1 MKSDDLFVAYKEA
14 RNLFISEDEF
24 SILVTI
30 FPAVLVAT
38 ADHLFDEEEKEYI
51 ADLVTNAALELYEDG
66 EKAEQAAALL
76 FEELLFLSQVN
87 NEWQEKFLSVLHDE
101 LEMEDKSELEN
112 MLLETADVNKKMSDE
127 EKSEIDRIL
136 KLVND

>member
-1 MKSDDLFVAYKEA
+1 MKSDDLFIAYKEA
-14 RNLFISEDEF
+14 RNLAISEDEF

-51 ADLVTNAALELYEDG
+51 ADLVTNAALELYEDE